1 MDLATVSGFLDR
13 LRAQRPKTT
22 DEPAVAGSGRDIPDN
37 LWLKCRCGHV
47 VFRKTFDE
55 GLKVCEKCGHHH
67 KMAARERLA
76 LLADPGS
83 FEEWDADLV
92 SADPLGFGDEYT
104 SKLEQDRRK
113 TGLSDAIVSGRILMA
128 GTPVAL
134 AIMDFAFRGGSMG
147 AVVGEKL
154 VRAFERAQGLG
165 LPVVAVTCSGGAR
178 MQEGILSLMQMAKTC
193 AARVRQKRARLP
205 YIVVLTD
212 PTTAG
217 VAASFAALG
226 DVVLAE
232 PHAIIGFSG
241 ARVIEQTI
249 RQKLPEGFQT
259 SEFYLEHGFIDQV
272 VHRGELRPT
281 LVQIL
286 GFLGFGEAARGLQGA
301 GHSEKGGER

>member
-1 MDLATVSGFLDR
+1 MSGCLDR

-22 DEPAVAGSGRDIPDN
+22 DEPTASRGGSGRDIPDN
-37 LWLKCRCGHV
+37 LWVKCKCGHV

-67 KMAARERLA
+67 KMTARERMA

-83 FEEWDADLV
+83 FEEWDADLI
-92 SADPLGFGDEYT
+92 SADPLGFGADY
-104 SKLEQDRRK
+104 SAKLEQDRVK
-113 TGLSDAIVSGRILMA
+113 TSLSDAVLSGRITLA
-128 GTPVAL
+128 GAPLAL
-134 AIMDFAFRGGSMG
+134 AVMDFGFRGGSMG
-147 AVVGEKL
+147 SVVGEKV
-154 VRAFERAQGLG
+154 VRTFERAQELG
-165 LPVVAVTCSGGAR
+165 LPVLAVTCSGGAR

-193 AARVRQKRARLP
+193 AARVRQKRARLA
-205 YIVVLTD
+205 YIVLLTD

-259 SEFYLEHGFIDQV
+259 SEFYLEHGFIDRV
-272 VHRGELRPT
+272 VHRGELR
-281 LVQIL
+281 LELAQLL
-286 GFLGFGEAARGLQGA
+286 GFLGGGRAESAPAGVGESKR
-301 GHSEKGGER
+301 GGERP